1 MSNNCEKKH
10 NFCKKEC
17 CVEEE
22 VLNCCTI
29 AYQKLI
35 ELKSIWS
42 LIISTYNHDL
52 PLYVDGQYLGYTI
65 NSSGNKIL
73 IPTKN
78 IFQNFDQNGIGLV
91 TSDEQSEI
99 YSIDKNLAYYAYLF
113 VNTLRYSPTE
123 ECGKKDQLYGW
134 LFDTS
139 TENLEVFHNIDELK
153 LNPSVNRLTLL
164 ETPRDKLTKIQ
175 KKQLSGLNALY
186 KLSLKALSK
195 AIIGKRDGSI
205 VSVEDKTGQRWTIA
219 INLTNS
225 LSIYS
230 KSTQYVIIAIPEC
243 N

>member
-1 MSNNCEKKH
+1 MSNKCEKQA

-17 CVEEE
+17 CVIEE
-22 VLNCCTI
+22 VLDCCTI

-35 ELKSIWS
+35 ELRTVWS
-42 LIISTYNHDL
+42 LIIITNNYDI
-52 PLYVDGQYLGYTI
+52 PLYVDGEYIGNVN
-65 NSSGNKIL
+65 NSSGKKIL
-73 IPTKN
+73 LPTKN
-78 IFQNFDQNGIGLV
+78 IFQNSDQNGIGLV
-91 TSDEQSEI
+91 TTDVDFF
-99 YSIDKNLAYYAYLF
+99 SIDRNLAYYAYLF
-113 VNTLRYSPTE
+113 VNTLRYSPSE
-123 ECGKKDQLYGW
+123 ECGKKDQVYGW

-153 LNPSVNRLTLL
+153 LTPSVNRLTLL
-164 ETPRDKLTKIQ
+164 ETTRDKLTKIQ

-195 AIIGKRDGSI
+195 AIIGKRDGTI
-205 VSVEDKTGQRWTIA
+205 VSVQDKTGQRWTIA